1 MQQIII
7 SENDLNS
14 AKFNSNEDNQG
25 YLQIFYNDLNISSTA
40 NAIVHKILKDHI
52 NDNIRYGLVGDNRK
66 TTDQSSSNINI
77 DGFGD
82 REYISWDN
90 PYEIINLNTC
100 DIINKTSNKSDKSD
114 ISNILTDHT
123 ERVIY
128 LNNRVVIT
136 GQLIDTISRENNPD
150 LIKRVMQT
158 DMVCNPDKLKYIYI
172 FKYKVYLN
180 KLLNINN
187 NPDNLI
193 KISEI
198 TFMDDN
204 TNDIDEFL
212 QRSIVIERADCL
224 DSINSILG
232 ESSFKLD
239 NIINKLFTSIYIDAD
254 SNSVNFLLN
263 LVTGHELQDEFI
275 FKNPDNT
282 LNPNRI
288 LVREQTSP
296 IREDV
301 QDYNMRSLIG
311 LGYETEEK
319 TIIDSHDSR
328 YIEINKKPH
337 KNGNELTSTSDLETF
352 DLEIKIYDDLEDLHR
367 NLQEQDKK
375 QLVNLDDY
383 RNSERKESTQKFNTV
398 TSLEKMDPS
407 LTFENQT
414 DQQRA
419 CIKSAEINNK
429 LNEDMT
435 YENLRKSENMPDIII
450 NNLEVLFDSMDHV
463 DNLGHIKSVYNSL
476 SIMADSLKNLITPEE
491 EQNLINKISKY
502 RDYIYINQ
510 QEITAADIFNI
521 NEEYLR
527 DHEITL
533 KERADLIKTSI
544 NDMALGG
551 SSSEDRQAINENLH
565 TIRVKIACIKLSLNA
580 LIMHDKRENDN
591 SIKKKVIDLLSGR
604 NRKNKYNRDSED
616 PFENRDPFNQRY
628 IILTNIAVP
637 NDIFEILKT
646 LSNKYRALEVSD
658 YSSDPSIGRPA
669 EPDDFDKLNGFGGY
683 DFIE

>member
-1 MQQIII
+1 MRQIII
-7 SENDLNS
+7 SEKDLNS
-14 AKFNSNEDNQG
+14 IKFSSNEDNQG
-25 YLQIFYNDLNISSTA
+25 YLQIFYNDLDISSTA
-40 NAIVHKILKDHI
+40 NAIVHKILKDHKADI
-52 NDNIRYGLVGDNRK
+52 NKDNYGLIGDNRK

-100 DIINKTSNKSDKSD
+100 DIINETSNKSDKLD
-114 ISNILTDHT
+114 ISNPLTDHT

-128 LNNRVVIT
+128 LNNRIVIT

-172 FKYKVYLN
+172 FKYRVYLN

-204 TNDIDEFL
+204 TSDIDEFL

-224 DSINSILG
+224 DSINNILG

-263 LVTGHELQDEFI
+263 LVTGHELEDEFI

-288 LVREQTSP
+288 LVRETTNP

-301 QDYNMRSLIG
+301 RDYNMRSLIE

-319 TIIDSHDSR
+319 TIIDSPDSR

-337 KNGNELTSTSDLETF
+337 KNSNELTSASDLETF
-352 DLEIKIYDDLEDLHR
+352 DLEIKIYENLEDLQR

-383 RNSERKESTQKFNTV
+383 RNSERKETVQKFNTV
-398 TSLEKMDPS
+398 TSLEKLDPS
-407 LTFENQT
+407 LTFGNQT

-419 CIKSAEINNK
+419 YIKSVEINNK
-429 LNEDMT
+429 LNEDLT
-435 YENLRKSENMPDIII
+435 YEKLRKSENMPDIII

-463 DNLGHIKSVYNSL
+463 DNLGHIKFLYKTL
-476 SIMADSLKNLITPEE
+476 MIIADTLKNLITPEE
-491 EQNLINKISKY
+491 EQDLINKISKY
-502 RDYIYINQ
+502 KDYIYVNQ
-510 QEITAADIFNI
+510 QELTVADIFNI
-521 NEEYLR
+521 NEDYLR

-533 KERADLIKTSI
+533 QERADLIKTSI
-544 NDMALGG
+544 NDMNLGG
-551 SSSEDRQAINENLH
+551 SSSEDRQRINEKLH
-565 TIRVKIACIKLSLNA
+565 SIRVKIACIKLSLDA

-591 SIKKKVIDLLSGR
+591 SLQKKVIDLLSGR
-604 NRKNKYNRDSED
+604 NRKNKYNGDSGD
-616 PFENRDPFNQRY
+616 PFENRDPFNQRD

-637 NDIFEILKT
+637 DDILEILKT
-646 LSNKYRALEVSD
+646 LSNKYRALEVSN
-658 YSSDPSIGRPA
+658 YSSDPSIDRPA

-683 DFIE
+683 D